1 LRQKDGASNT
11 KMVKS
16 SRRPRS
22 MPNDKSHFA
31 ESGKVMNAPEGPIVE
46 PNPGPTFEMAVAAPE
61 TAVKK
66 SNPMRPSPIANAVNE
81 AAYKKK
87 KLMTELLTSSGI
99 GLPL

>member
-1 LRQKDGASNT
+1 MRPKDL
-11 KMVKS
+11 
-16 SRRPRS
+16 
-22 MPNDKSHFA
+22 
-31 ESGKVMNAPEGPIVE
+31 IVE

-87 KLMTELLTSSGI
+87 NS
-99 GLPL
+99 